1 MHKKVDLR
9 GLTPPEPVVR
19 TKRLLA
25 EMEEG
30 IIEVLVDVGPSKD
43 DILHFANFKKYQA
56 EVVAQTATAVRL
68 KIVKGNPPPEQPEPS
83 KAEEQA
89 ASAEAPK
96 KEPGAGPPPAAERL
110 LLITSDGLGEDNRR
124 LASGLMANMLHA
136 IAESRER
143 PAKIVLV
150 NSGVTLACE
159 GSPALGTFRRLS
171 DSGAVILV
179 SAESLDYLGL
189 RARLA
194 MGTAADIAQ
203 LTEAVL
209 SAGQVLRL

>member
-19 TKRLLA
+19 TKRLLT
-25 EMEEG
+25 EMDEG
-30 IIEVLVDVGPSKD
+30 IVEVLVDVGPSKD

-68 KIVKGNPPPEQPEPS
+68 KIVKGNPPP
-83 KAEEQA
+83 
-89 ASAEAPK
+89 
-96 KEPGAGPPPAAERL
+96 AAERL
-110 LLITSDGLGEDNRR
+110 LLITSGGLGEDNRR

-194 MGTAADIAQ
+194 AGTAADIAQ